1 MNKYLRTDSG
11 HIHLDYET
19 ISAVEAKIKLTEV
32 DPDTLTDLERGNAFR
47 VPGNDKYYNLEIFSL
62 SGELIA
68 TGKNTSSNIWAAI
81 KYGEISN
88 GDHVAVEIETC
99 AHVLPDKPKGEG
111 WTSIFSEALCVM
123 YARVKFEDNKVM
135 VHKAGS
141 IRKVGDDEYIRYFKP
156 IKPFKR
162 RRWYTILSSDY
173 LCNKL

>member
-68 TGKNTSSNIWAAI
+68 TGKNTSSNIWSAI
-81 KYGEISN
+81 RCGALN
-88 GDHVAVEIETC
+88 DGDHVAVEIEAC
-99 AHVLPDKPKGEG
+99 AHVLPERPEGEG
-111 WTSIFSEALCVM
+111 WTSVFAEALCVM
-123 YARVKFEDNKVM
+123 YHRIKFDEDKHIM
-135 VHKAGS
+135 VHKADS
-141 IRKVGDDEYIRYFKP
+141 LIKIGDDDKEYHRVFEPKKP
-156 IKPFKR
+156 SRLKR
-162 RRWYTILSSDY
+162 WFSHIPPKY
-173 LCNKL
+173 